1 MISQQQLFEE
11 ITLLPTEKYPEI
23 YDLIHY
29 YRLELE
35 NKKSNQAENDLKID
49 SQMCLKTLEKVKQ
62 GDLSGFS
69 EINDIEAYVENLRNE
84 IN

>member
-11 ITLLPTEKYPEI
+11 ITLLPIEKYTEA
-23 YDLIHY
+23 YDLIHRF
-29 YRLELE
+29 RLGLE
-35 NKKSNQAENDLKID
+35 SKKSNQAENDLKID
-49 SQMCLKTLEKVKQ
+49 TKMCLKTLEKVKK
-62 GDLSGFS
+62 GDFSSFS